1 MKGLT
6 EKLLEFLVT
15 NHSCLKNKFFEIYAL
30 LILYFT
36 LPVMVATFEK
46 LVN

>member
-1 MKGLT
+1 
-6 EKLLEFLVT
+6 
-15 NHSCLKNKFFEIYAL
+15 LKNKFFEIYAL